1 MSMII
6 DSRQTYFDAD
16 GVRLSGGR
24 LRFYVWGTTTP
35 ATVYS
40 AIDHQ
45 TPIQGVIQLTSAG
58 WTPFEVYST
67 QDLDVRADKFIGLDE
82 YGVETYQEVKSFRY
96 IPGGTGSAGGDT
108 VSMAVVESIADL
120 RELPATF
127 ASCIVL
133 GYHSKGDCPARVFNN
148 VAASAATDNSGTVVG
163 STVDPTMRWIWTP
176 DCSEIDCR
184 TFGVIESASTTINSQ
199 LATFLGY
206 CDTSRSVAYFVKG
219 VYQLAPGSL
228 TSNACIHAQNGV
240 QLRRGQLLDSSEAN
254 WYHLTLTNP
263 GCRFEGTFAG
273 TCVRMILNGDNW
285 QDTVVPLSAFSFFNR
300 GFDRGTAVF
309 HLVLDSDPSGKVLT
323 FQEDCSFSAVS
334 VPNGCVWPVS
344 LDAGAQVKID
354 HLEGPGKISFNQSI
368 YAPEFRELRTSLVS
382 SRVSYC
388 MAKTT
393 EVIHLDRAVNA
404 HTGMA
409 ITAYVE
415 ASGAGALR
423 VPDASCSMTGGYGG
437 KPNFLTS
444 DYGINVGH
452 HTVKQE
458 FFAST
463 KGLVRTWNISTEA
476 TGDLDLGG
484 AVCDK
489 AIERQSVGK
498 VMNGTIAGVS
508 SSCAEIRL
516 DRVTV
521 TGPVESTF
529 VEAVGSTFS
538 NMGSATFPN
547 MTASQFTKCTI
558 TSGVAV
564 NASDAI
570 WQETSFIDTDIKS
583 IGGGAR
589 LRDVFCKR
597 AYLIP
602 DNTGYFKN
610 FSWVGG
616 NAYRIDFD
624 ASQCTTTGEFLSY
637 NVTIKDLAYLQGNI
651 NALNNIGGSKRWSH
665 VGHYNVQICNNEGV
679 DTRATI
685 GSKRVALELKTY
697 SSASSSWWL
706 YMDTKTVFRFRPDL
720 AEASPI
726 ELRYD
731 FASLVFS
738 KDKGSQ
744 WDYPRGCQYIAHVND
759 NYVYCDKIN
768 KSYVGIRRFN
778 DETSPATGDLINFS
792 WVIYK

>member
-24 LRFYVWGTTTP
+24 LRFYLLGTTTP

-40 AIDHQ
+40 DIDHQ

-58 WTPFEVYST
+58 WAPFELFSDE
-67 QDLDVRADKFIGLDE
+67 DLDVRADRFIGLDE
-82 YGVETYQEVKSFRY
+82 YGVETYHEVKSFRY

-120 RELPATF
+120 RELPTTF

-133 GYHSKGDCPARVFNN
+133 GYHSKGDCPTRVFNN
-148 VAASAATDNSGTVVG
+148 VPASAATDNSGTIVG

-176 DCSEIDCR
+176 DCNEIDCR
-184 TFGVIESASTTINSQ
+184 TFGVIESASTTVNSQ

-206 CDTSRSVAYFVKG
+206 CDTNRSVAYFVKG

-228 TSNACIHAQNGV
+228 TSNARICAQNGV
-240 QLRRGQLLDSSEAN
+240 QLRRGQLLDSNTAN

-263 GCRFEGTFAG
+263 NCRFEGTFAG

-309 HLVLDSDPSGKVLT
+309 HLQLDSDPAGKVLT

-334 VPNGCVWPVS
+334 VPNGYLWNVS
-344 LDAGAQVKID
+344 LDAGAVVKID
-354 HLEGPGKISFNQSI
+354 HLEGPGRVSFNQSVHV
-368 YAPEFRELRTSLVS
+368 PVFRELRTSLVS

-388 MAKTT
+388 MASTT
-393 EVIHLDRAVNA
+393 EVIHLDSAVNA
-404 HTGMA
+404 HAGMNV
-409 ITAYVE
+409 TAYVE
-415 ASGAGALR
+415 ASGAGTLK
-423 VPDASCSMTGGYGG
+423 VPDNSCRMTGGYGG

-444 DYGINVGH
+444 AYGINVGY
-452 HTVKQE
+452 HTLKQE
-458 FFAST
+458 FFSST
-463 KGLVRTWNISTEA
+463 TGLVRSWNISTGA

-484 AVCDK
+484 ATTDES
-489 AIERQSVGK
+489 IERQSTGK
-498 VMNGTIAGVS
+498 VMNGTIGGVS

-516 DRVTV
+516 DKVVV
-521 TGPVESTF
+521 TGL
-529 VEAVGSTFS
+529 VGSSYIDALNTVFS
-538 NMGSATFPN
+538 NASGDTFPN
-547 MTASQFTKCTI
+547 MTASKLIGCTVH
-558 TSGVAV
+558 SAVPV

-570 WQETSFIDTDIKS
+570 WTETSFTETDIKS

-589 LRDVFCKR
+589 LRDVFCR
-597 AYLIP
+597 NARFIP
-602 DNTGYFKN
+602 DNSGYFKN

-616 NAYRIDFD
+616 SAYRIDFD
-624 ASQCTTTGEFLSY
+624 ATQCVTTGMFLAY
-637 NVTIKDLAYLQGNI
+637 NVTIKDLMYLPGNI
-651 NALNNIGGSKRWSH
+651 NALNNPAGSKRWNH
-665 VGHYNVQICNNEGV
+665 VGHYNIQITNNEGV
-679 DTRATI
+679 NTRATV
-685 GSKRVALELKTY
+685 GSKRMALELKTY
-697 SSASSSWWL
+697 SSASASWWL
-706 YMDTKTVFRFRPDL
+706 YMDTATVFRFRPDM
-720 AEASPI
+720 AEAGAI

-731 FASLVFS
+731 FASVVFS
-738 KDKGSQ
+738 KDGGAQ

-768 KSYVGIRRFN
+768 KSYVGIRRMN
-778 DETSPATGDLINFS
+778 DETSPATGDKINFS